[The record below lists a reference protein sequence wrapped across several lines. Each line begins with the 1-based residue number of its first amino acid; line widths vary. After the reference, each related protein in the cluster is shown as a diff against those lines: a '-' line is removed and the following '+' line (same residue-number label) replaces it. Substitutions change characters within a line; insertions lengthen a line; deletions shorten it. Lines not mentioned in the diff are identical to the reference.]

1 MYPEF
6 EDKLDLVAIGIDP
19 TDDEEVMRN
28 LAEKEGFTFPSTK
41 GYPNVMVD
49 FGARSQATIVGV
61 NRDGYIVFMKNKLVL
76 AGIYVIYYQMVL
88 L

>member
-19 TDDEEVMRN
+19 TDDVDVMRN
-28 LAEKEGFTFPSTK
+28 LGIKEGFTFPSNK
-41 GYPNVMVD
+41 GYPSVMVD
-49 FGARSQATIVGV
+49 FGARSQVTTVGV